1 MPPTTLADVA
11 LNLGV
16 AAEVTLLVTEAAVDL
31 SGGVSLLGRGVFVV
45 EEDLLNQRLERP
57 QPGSGSV
64 SGQRLGMGVRM
75 REGMPDGPSGV
86 TKLPGD
92 LPNGHAIA
100 ISPSNRAI
108 IVHGSHI
115 LALRAGES
123 IHVGTFTITKGT
135 GVGPAYA
142 PILPLGGSRLRFSR
156 TFDDGASSEPCTSV
170 LRPSLSRGVEHSR
183 SQEDEARSTVHLP
196 LYGLQ
201 AVHVSF
207 NRTIAPSLC
216 HGREDCRLIATN
228 AFGEPANFRA
238 RRCFASCQPSAQS
251 SLGLFADQRRELMCQ
266 NQCACQFIAARA
278 DGIKSSLRRKLAV
291 FPSANPL
298 E

>member
-1 MPPTTLADVA
+1 MPPTMLADVA

-31 SGGVSLLGRGVFVV
+31 GGGVSLLGRGVFVV
-45 EEDLLNQRLERP
+45 EEDLLDQRLERP

-108 IVHGSHI
+108 VVHGNHI

-135 GVGPAYA
+135 EVGPAYA
-142 PILPLGGSRLRFSR
+142 LILPPGGSRLRDHFHQDNRGNLPDLTGS
-156 TFDDGASSEPCTSV
+156 
-170 LRPSLSRGVEHSR
+170 PSTG
-183 SQEDEARSTVHLP
+183 
-196 LYGLQ
+196 
-201 AVHVSF
+201 
-207 NRTIAPSLC
+207 
-216 HGREDCRLIATN
+216 
-228 AFGEPANFRA
+228 
-238 RRCFASCQPSAQS
+238 
-251 SLGLFADQRRELMCQ
+251 GLFSAPFSWVRT
-266 NQCACQFIAARA
+266 
-278 DGIKSSLRRKLAV
+278 SLPA
-291 FPSANPL
+291 
-298 E
+298 